1 MVKPVIA
8 LIPSGYKA
16 EKVYSVVP
24 SNGAGD
30 FVFDRG
36 NGAATR
42 VNKDVLIEDVA
53 NDVPRLDY
61 TDGGCPVLL
70 LEYASSNNIL
80 YSQDFSQ
87 WTAFRLS
94 TTANTTTSPSGL
106 INATSITEDSTTN
119 THFLR
124 APVTAATG
132 TWSYSIFAKNRT
144 NNRYV
149 VLNLRFSSARFNLS
163 TGTVDEETGL
173 VASSIKSFPNG
184 WYRISITATLSAL
197 ANVELTLNNGTTDNY
212 LGDGLSGVYIWGAQ
226 FEEKP
231 APKSYIPAL
240 TGISVTRLI
249 DSCLGN
255 YSPILL
261 NKEVSLFADVIQN
274 NTGFDMTIGLTNASP
289 LSNLIFIFQA
299 NGTQVRV
306 VSSQGLDSYQTI
318 TTYQRNKI
326 IVTLK
331 LNEAKIYING
341 TLVLTQNTSLT
352 VPDTFGEL
360 NFAAFLGGSPFS
372 GRVYDT
378 RVYDTVLTEAEAK
391 QLTTT

>member
-231 APKSYIPAL
+231 APTSYIPAL

-255 YSPILL
+255 YSPIFL

>member
-24 SNGAGD
+24 SDGAGD

-42 VNKDVLIEDVA
+42 VNKEGLIEDVA

-87 WTAFRLS
+87 WTTFRLS

-231 APKSYIPAL
+231 ALTSYIPAL

-289 LSNLIFIFQA
+289 LNNLIFIFQA

-341 TLVLTQNTSLT
+341 SLVLTQNTSLT

>member
-42 VNKDVLIEDVA
+42 VNKDLLIEDVA

-87 WTAFRLS
+87 WTTFRLS

-231 APKSYIPAL
+231 ALTSYIPAL

>member
-231 APKSYIPAL
+231 APTSYIPAL

-341 TLVLTQNTSLT
+341 SLVLTQNTSLT

-372 GRVYDT
+372 GLKLRNG
-378 RVYDTVLTEAEAK
+378 
-391 QLTTT
+391 TTGIFTSTKASSPFG

>member
-231 APKSYIPAL
+231 ALTSYIPAL

-289 LSNLIFIFQA
+289 LNNLIFIFQA

-341 TLVLTQNTSLT
+341 SLVLTQNTSLT

>member
-231 APKSYIPAL
+231 APTSYIPAL

-274 NTGFDMTIGLTNASP
+274 DTGFDMTIGLTNASP

>member
-231 APKSYIPAL
+231 ALTSYIPAL

-255 YSPILL
+255 YSPIFL

-331 LNEAKIYING
+331 LNEAKIYIHG

>member
-42 VNKDVLIEDVA
+42 VNKDLLIEDVA

-231 APKSYIPAL
+231 ALTSYIPAL

-341 TLVLTQNTSLT
+341 SLVLTQNTSLT

>member
-124 APVTAATG
+124 SPVTAATG

-231 APKSYIPAL
+231 APTSYIPAL

-341 TLVLTQNTSLT
+341 SLVLTQNTSLT

>member
-231 APKSYIPAL
+231 ALTSYIPAL

-255 YSPILL
+255 YSPIFL

-341 TLVLTQNTSLT
+341 SLVLTQNTSLT

>member
-42 VNKDVLIEDVA
+42 VNKEGLIEDVA

-231 APKSYIPAL
+231 ALTSYIPAL

-255 YSPILL
+255 YSPIFL

>member
-231 APKSYIPAL
+231 APTSYIPAL

-341 TLVLTQNTSLT
+341 SLVLTQNTSLT

>member
-42 VNKDVLIEDVA
+42 VNKDLLIEDVA

-124 APVTAATG
+124 SPVTAATG

-231 APKSYIPAL
+231 APTSYIPAL

-341 TLVLTQNTSLT
+341 SLVLTQNTSLT

>member
-87 WTAFRLS
+87 WTTFRLS

-231 APKSYIPAL
+231 ALTSYIPAL

-255 YSPILL
+255 YSPIFL